1 MTTNNISIN
10 ISRENV
16 SGNCDLKCAYNFKYP
31 ETSLVAKNDGVMIS
45 LTCDKSNR
53 PPVLYNNQKYTV
65 DKFIIVAPSIHN
77 FNGSK
82 ASAEVLINHTPDGG
96 GEQFIVCIPI
106 IESTD
111 SSTASNLLTEIIQGA
126 SNGAPAKGET
136 TNLNISGF
144 TLNKIVP
151 KKPFYGYT
159 GVSELDKNEYVV
171 FDILDAITLNNKTL
185 SSLTK
190 IIKPFSI
197 PTPGKKLFYNQ
208 KGPNQTKVG
217 DGIYISC
224 QPTGSSEDE
233 IGVEYTKDESSD
245 DLFSFSNDS
254 IKIFLQVLFS
264 CVIFLI
270 IFGGIGFA
278 YSKITGNPI
287 QMPTIQKH
295 NMQGLTTYFK
305 KK

>member
-1 MTTNNISIN
+1 MTTNNKSIN

-31 ETSLVAKNDGVMIS
+31 QTNLVAKNDGVMIS
-45 LTCDKSNR
+45 LNCDKSNI

-82 ASAEVLINHTPDGG
+82 ASAEVLINHTPIGG
-96 GEQFIVCIPI
+96 GDQFIVCIPI

-111 SSTASNLLTEIIQGA
+111 SSSASNLLTEIIQGV
-126 SNGAPAKGET
+126 SNGAPAKGEK

-151 KKPFYGYT
+151 KKPFYSYT
-159 GVSELDKNEYVV
+159 SSSKNNKNEYIV

-185 SSLTK
+185 SSLKK
-190 IIKPFSI
+190 IIKPFPI
-197 PTPGKKLFYNQ
+197 PTPGYNLFYNQ
-208 KGPNQTKVG
+208 KGPNQTTAGG

-224 QPTGSSEDE
+224 QPTGSSEEE
-233 IGVEYTKDESSD
+233 INVEYTKEQSSY
-245 DLFSFSNDS
+245 DLFSFNSDS
-254 IKIFLQVLFS
+254 TKIFLQVLFS
-264 CVIFLI
+264 SIIFLI
-270 IFGGIGFA
+270 VFGGIGFA

-287 QMPTIQKH
+287 QMPTLG
-295 NMQGLTTYFK
+295 NFK
-305 KK
+305 TA

>member
-1 MTTNNISIN
+1 MTTNNKSIN

-16 SGNCDLKCAYNFKYP
+16 SGNCDLKCAYSFKYP
-31 ETSLVAKNDGVMIS
+31 QTSLIAKNDGVMIS
-45 LTCDKSNR
+45 LTCDKTNI
-53 PPVLYNNQKYTV
+53 PPVLYNNQKYIV

-82 ASAEVLINHTPDGG
+82 ASAEILINHTPNGG

-111 SSTASNLLTEIIQGA
+111 SSTASNLLTEIIQGV

-136 TNLNISGF
+136 TNLNIAGF

-151 KKPFYGYT
+151 KKPFYSYT
-159 GVSELDKNEYVV
+159 SSGKNDKNEYIV

-197 PTPGKKLFYNQ
+197 PTPGNNLFYNQ
-208 KGPNQTKVG
+208 KGPNQTTVGG

-224 QPTGSSEDE
+224 QPTGSSEEE
-233 IGVEYTKDESSD
+233 IDVEYTKEQSSY
-245 DLFSFSNDS
+245 DLFSFNSDS
-254 IKIFLQVLFS
+254 TKIFLQILFS
-264 CVIFLI
+264 SIIFLI
-270 IFGGIGFA
+270 VFGGISYG

-287 QMPTIQKH
+287 KMPTLGKFK
-295 NMQGLTTYFK
+295 TT
-305 KK
+305 

>member
-1 MTTNNISIN
+1 MTTNNTSIN
-10 ISRENV
+10 IARESV

-45 LTCDKSNR
+45 LTCDKSNK
-53 PPVLYNNQKYTV
+53 PPVLYNNEKYIV

-151 KKPFYGYT
+151 KKPFYSYT
-159 GVSELDKNEYVV
+159 SSSKLDKNEYVV
-171 FDILDAITLNNKTL
+171 FDILDAITLNNTTL

-190 IIKPFSI
+190 IIKPFSV
-197 PTPGKKLFYNQ
+197 PTPGYNLFYNE

-224 QPTGSSEDE
+224 QPTGSSEEETD
-233 IGVEYTKDESSD
+233 VEYTKEQSSY
-245 DLFSFSNDS
+245 DLFSFNSDTT
-254 IKIFLQVLFS
+254 KIFLQVLFS
-264 CVIFLI
+264 CAIFLI
-270 IFGGIGFA
+270 VFGGIGFA

-287 QMPTIQKH
+287 QMPSLGK
-295 NMQGLTTYFK
+295 FK
-305 KK
+305 TA